1 MNAEGRP
8 RTIVT
13 VPVLGLDV
21 NPMILDVAM
30 QEEDCNKTH
39 HDSLAGTTIGAA
51 DALAILCPE
60 TCDKLYITHAYI
72 LKNHHAS
79 LR

>member
-13 VPVLGLDV
+13 VPVFGKDV
-21 NPMILDVAM
+21 NRIILTWLCKKDS
-30 QEEDCNKTH
+30 NKTH
-39 HDSLAGTTIGAA
+39 QDSLEGTTIGAA

-60 TCDKLYITHAYI
+60 TCDKLYTTHAYI
-72 LKNHHAS
+72 PKNHHAIM
-79 LR
+79 R